1 MNEKVK
7 NKKVSEK
14 VLEKD
19 VLKKSTSKVEKSNQN
34 EIWQK
39 YEELDADV
47 KAYFKEFTKEWDQA
61 SKEVL
66 AYMLTSGMVIFKDG
80 KYSGNTAY
88 KEDTLAK
95 DTTSTE
101 LNCKINVINLEE
113 TPEPVKI
120 SMRDFMNKWKEEA
133 SSSIAVLKGL
143 NLKGSFLS
151 RDSKKIL
158 KALINDYSN
167 KDSKHLIFRVFDYM
181 LYVGEAP
188 ARDMYDSLISYM
200 EVDPSLFYTFM
211 LKVIAVS
218 LDEEYE
224 GNIRNSEEIFTIDNV
239 TSRIIKLD
247 KSKIKGYYNFPAFR
261 SLIDAKYACAIMS
274 PILKVMYGKKKR
286 K

>member
-19 VLKKSTSKVEKSNQN
+19 ELKKSTQN
-34 EIWQK
+34 EIWQGYAK
-39 YEELDADV
+39 LDADV
-47 KAYFKEFTKEWDQA
+47 RSYFKEFTKGWDQT

-66 AYMLTSGMVIFKDG
+66 AYMLIKGMVIFKEG
-80 KYSGNTAY
+80 EYYSNKAYEADSQDKEVLNT
-88 KEDTLAK
+88 K
-95 DTTSTE
+95 
-101 LNCKINVINLEE
+101 LNEE
-113 TPEPVKI
+113 VTAPVKI
-120 SMRDFMNKWKEEA
+120 SMRDFMANWKEKA
-133 SSSIAVLKGL
+133 SSSIAVLKSL
-143 NLKGSFLS
+143 NLESSLLS

-211 LKVIAVS
+211 LKVIATS
-218 LDEEYE
+218 LDEEYN

-261 SLIDAKYACAIMS
+261 SLEDAKCACAIMS

>member
-19 VLKKSTSKVEKSNQN
+19 VLKKSTSEAEKNTQN

-39 YEELDADV
+39 YGELDADV
-47 KAYFKEFTKEWDQA
+47 RSYFKEFTKGWDQT

-66 AYMLTSGMVIFKDG
+66 AYMLIKGMVIFKYG
-80 KYSGNTAY
+80 KYSDNTAY
-88 KEDTLAK
+88 KEDPQDKGVLN
-95 DTTSTE
+95 TE
-101 LNCKINVINLEE
+101 LDEE
-113 TPEPVKI
+113 VTAPVKM
-120 SMRDFMNKWKEEA
+120 SMRYFMANWREEA
-133 SSSIAVLKGL
+133 SSSITVLKSL
-143 NLKGSFLS
+143 NLGGSYLS

-158 KALINDYSN
+158 RALINDYSN

-188 ARDMYDSLISYM
+188 AREMYDSLISYM

-211 LKVIAVS
+211 LKVIATS
-218 LDEEYE
+218 LDEEYD
-224 GNIRNSEEIFTIDNV
+224 GHIRNSEEIYTIDNV
-239 TSRIIKLD
+239 TSRIVKLD
-247 KSKIKGYYNFPAFR
+247 KSKIKSYYNFPAFR
-261 SLIDAKYACAIMS
+261 SLEDAKYACAIMS

>member
-7 NKKVSEK
+7 NKKVSKE

-19 VLKKSTSKVEKSNQN
+19 VLKKSTPKVEKSSQN

-39 YEELDADV
+39 YKKLDDDV
-47 KAYFKEFTKEWDQA
+47 KAYFKEFTKEWSQPER
-61 SKEVL
+61 EVL

-88 KEDTLAK
+88 KEDPQDK
-95 DTTSTE
+95 GVINTE
-101 LNCKINVINLEE
+101 LSNKIKVIDIEE
-113 TPEPVKI
+113 IITPAKI
-120 SMRDFMNKWKEEA
+120 SIRDFMYNWKEEA
-133 SSSIAVLKGL
+133 SSSIAVLKCL
-143 NLKGSFLS
+143 NLEGSFLS

-167 KDSKHLIFRVFDYM
+167 KDSEHLIFRVFDYI

-188 ARDMYDSLISYM
+188 ARKMYDSLISYM

-211 LKVIAVS
+211 LKAIATS
-218 LDEEYE
+218 IDEEYN

-261 SLIDAKYACAIMS
+261 SLDDAKYACAIMS
-274 PILKVMYGKKKR
+274 PILKVMYGKRKR

>member
-1 MNEKVK
+1 MNGLIVFKMNEKVK

-19 VLKKSTSKVEKSNQN
+19 ELKKSIQN

-39 YEELDADV
+39 YGELDADV
-47 KAYFKEFTKEWDQA
+47 RSYFKEFTKGWDQI

-66 AYMLTSGMVIFKDG
+66 AYMLIKGMVIFKDG

-88 KEDTLAK
+88 KEDPQDKGVLN
-95 DTTSTE
+95 TE
-101 LNCKINVINLEE
+101 LNEE
-113 TPEPVKI
+113 VTAPVKM
-120 SMRDFMNKWKEEA
+120 SMRYFMANWREEA
-133 SSSIAVLKGL
+133 SSSITVLKSL
-143 NLKGSFLS
+143 NLGGSYLS

-158 KALINDYSN
+158 RALINDYSN
-167 KDSKHLIFRVFDYM
+167 KDSNHLIFRVFDYM

-188 ARDMYDSLISYM
+188 AREMYDSLISYM
-200 EVDPSLFYTFM
+200 EVDPCLFYTFM
-211 LKVIAVS
+211 LKVIATS
-218 LDEEYE
+218 LDEDYE
-224 GNIRNSEEIFTIDNV
+224 GHIRNSEEIYTIDSV
-239 TSRIIKLD
+239 TSRIVKLD

-261 SLIDAKYACAIMS
+261 SLYDAKYACAIMS